1 MTEVAD
7 PALSADEWAQSSRS
21 RSLVYGWFS
30 TLYAAE
36 ASGPLLESYLAGKAA
51 SLFDGLAEAGLGVAV
66 ERMQIAVDALRD
78 LPHAHLE
85 LAADFA
91 QLFLLD
97 ADTGAL
103 PYASVYDTEHLQLY
117 GPAEA
122 RMRAFLATASL
133 AVRDEFKEPADHLAI
148 YLSLMARLSEQDAST
163 ADRPGAARSQA
174 DFLQQALLSWLPR
187 FASRNSQ
194 ASPRFDFYPA
204 LAALLVEFVEHDARF
219 VRESAE

>member
-1 MTEVAD
+1 MAEVAD
-7 PALSADEWAQSSRS
+7 PALSAGEWEQSRRS
-21 RSLVYGWFS
+21 RALVYAWFS

-36 ASGPLLESYLAGKAA
+36 LSRPMLDSYFAGEAA
-51 SLFDGLAEAGLGVAV
+51 SLFDGLAETGLGVQV
-66 ERMQIAVDALRD
+66 DRLQIAIDALRE

-103 PYASVYDTEHLQLY
+103 PYASAYDTEQPQLY

-122 RMRAFLATASL
+122 RMRTFLATASL

-148 YLSLMARLSEQDAST
+148 YLSLMARLAEQDAS
-163 ADRPGAARSQA
+163 ADDRPLAMRGQA

-187 FASRNSQ
+187 FASRNNQ

-204 LAALLVEFVEHDARF
+204 LAALLLDFVEHDARF
-219 VRESAE
+219 VRELTG